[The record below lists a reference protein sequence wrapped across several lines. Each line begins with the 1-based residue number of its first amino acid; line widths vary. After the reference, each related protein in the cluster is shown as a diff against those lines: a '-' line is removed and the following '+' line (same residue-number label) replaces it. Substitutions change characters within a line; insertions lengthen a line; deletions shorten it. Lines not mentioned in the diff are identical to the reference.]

1 MHRANRT
8 PLGIGLI
15 GLGRHGSRYARHL
28 LNDVPEGRLTAVCR
42 RHIHEGS
49 GLPAGSTAACYA
61 DYRELIADSRVDAV
75 VIVTPPALNREISL
89 AVAAAGKPFLIE
101 KPLAPTLDDARAIAS
116 AAAQCGCIAM
126 TAQTLRFDSAILD
139 LIAHQKEVGELRY
152 VSVASR
158 MEPSAG
164 SASGFNGRGCL
175 MEIGVHVLDLVRVL
189 TADEV
194 RQVSCEMDVVP
205 PAGPEARLL
214 GRLTTRRGIPC
225 LIDVSRVSWGRVGRV
240 ELVGSE
246 GQMAADWCG
255 HRVTRISARHD
266 STDWSAGAEPT
277 VVRTLR
283 AFLQAI
289 QAGVSPPVTMADGLR
304 AVEIAEACYASAGQ
318 EGRIVFLEPN

>member
-126 TAQTLRFDSAILD
+126 TAPSPAIGSGRSPNN
-139 LIAHQKEVGELRY
+139 AAAVPGVRM
-152 VSVASR
+152 VSER
-158 MEPSAG
+158 
-164 SASGFNGRGCL
+164 
-175 MEIGVHVLDLVRVL
+175 H
-189 TADEV
+189 
-194 RQVSCEMDVVP
+194 
-205 PAGPEARLL
+205 PAATSSDRKSER
-214 GRLTTRRGIPC
+214 
-225 LIDVSRVSWGRVGRV
+225 RVGK
-240 ELVGSE
+240 ECPSK
-246 GQMAADWCG
+246 
-255 HRVTRISARHD
+255 
-266 STDWSAGAEPT
+266 STS
-277 VVRTLR
+277 LR
-283 AFLQAI
+283 
-289 QAGVSPPVTMADGLR
+289 
-304 AVEIAEACYASAGQ
+304 
-318 EGRIVFLEPN
+318 